1 MKRLLKVHTRINRL
15 SAFDVNARIGQGNHH
30 TLPCEPFL
38 FYRVI

>member
-30 TLPCEPFL
+30 PLPVRAFSFL
-38 FYRVI
+38 